1 MAFKQMLSSKCHD
14 ENFRSIRLSYFL
26 QHSRIC
32 LVVTLL
38 FHLRQKHTAN
48 RELSEAPK
56 CSIIHLIWLCA
67 VYFKSRDI
75 VIWNWACSQIWLLL
89 LHFYKLKQLIDT
101 FDMNIKACTTY
112 LVSML
117 NIYLHWI
124 EKISV
129 KWTLFKTSPFV
140 LHMKSHNV
148 G

>member
-1 MAFKQMLSSKCHD
+1 MSWWELQIHKTFLLPATQQEMFSSDTALSFKAKAHSKRGAQWSSKML
-14 ENFRSIRLSYFL
+14 NKTSYMT
-26 QHSRIC
+26 IC
-32 LVVTLL
+32 
-38 FHLRQKHTAN
+38 A
-48 RELSEAPK
+48 
-56 CSIIHLIWLCA
+56 I
-67 VYFKSRDI
+67 YFKSRDI
-75 VIWNWACSQIWLLL
+75 VIWHWACSQIWLVL
-89 LHFYKLKQLIDT
+89 LHFYKFKQLIDT
-101 FDMNIKACTTY
+101 FAMNIKACTTY

>member
-1 MAFKQMLSSKCHD
+1 MSRWELQIHKTFLLPATQQEMFSSDTALSFNAKAHSKRGAQWSSKML
-14 ENFRSIRLSYFL
+14 NKTSYMT
-26 QHSRIC
+26 I
-32 LVVTLL
+32 
-38 FHLRQKHTAN
+38 
-48 RELSEAPK
+48 
-56 CSIIHLIWLCA
+56 CA

-75 VIWNWACSQIWLLL
+75 VIWNWACSQIWLK

-129 KWTLFKTSPFV
+129 KWTLFKTSFV
-140 LHMKSHNV
+140 LHIKSHRSGLTWGWVNHF